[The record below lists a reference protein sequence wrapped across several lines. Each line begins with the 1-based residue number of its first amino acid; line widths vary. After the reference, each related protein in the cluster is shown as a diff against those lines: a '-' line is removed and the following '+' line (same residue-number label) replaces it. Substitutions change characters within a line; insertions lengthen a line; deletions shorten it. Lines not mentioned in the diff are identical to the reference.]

1 MKNKAYLAVLL
12 VAVLAVTALVVGA
25 AYIDKGIDE
34 DKGLTETSMLDINDT
49 SEYVAI
55 DTKEA
60 TDETVS
66 EITNLTSTEEVS
78 DENTTE
84 ILGESVTNDMTMEK
98 TVDRRNRGDLE
109 ETTESDKKTGAD
121 AAVLHFSDKDN
132 LSWPLNGEIVID
144 YNMDNT
150 IYFKTLNQYKC
161 SPGILIS
168 GKVNDEVKSSARG
181 QVKKVSNNEEIGN
194 FVVMSLGDGYEMTY
208 GCLKDIQVSEGQVLV
223 GGTLLGYVNDP
234 TKYYVEE
241 GSGVYLK
248 MTKDDKPVNPRYHL
262 DVTR

>member
-25 AYIDKGIDE
+25 TYIDKGIDE

-84 ILGESVTNDMTMEK
+84 ILGESVTNDMTVEK

-109 ETTESDKKTGAD
+109 ETTESDKKTGD
-121 AAVLHFSDKDN
+121 R
-132 LSWPLNGEIVID
+132 
-144 YNMDNT
+144 
-150 IYFKTLNQYKC
+150 
-161 SPGILIS
+161 
-168 GKVNDEVKSSARG
+168 KS
-181 QVKKVSNNEEIGN
+181 
-194 FVVMSLGDGYEMTY
+194 VV
-208 GCLKDIQVSEGQVLV
+208 
-223 GGTLLGYVNDP
+223 
-234 TKYYVEE
+234 
-241 GSGVYLK
+241 
-248 MTKDDKPVNPRYHL
+248 
-262 DVTR
+262 